1 MPWGRAGLDVV
12 VTTDGDRD
20 VFLVFVGASTGLG
33 WKVYPGFPIGL
44 PWVPVFSPV
53 FVRFPHIKWSP
64 VEHGHSPRSVLR
76 QAQPWE
82 SQAALLLSGSDCHT
96 DVRTESSTHVARPH
110 NQGRYKGLPG
120 ERAFADGIGDAA
132 RFLCR
137 GCRVAY
143 AAASLWMS
151 TVHPLSQTI
160 TS

>member
-1 MPWGRAGLDVV
+1 MLTV
-12 VTTDGDRD
+12 VTTIAGGGRESSAGFDRWGVD
-20 VFLVFVGASTGLG
+20 ARFN
-33 WKVYPGFPIGL
+33 
-44 PWVPVFSPV
+44 SPV
-53 FVRFPHIKWSP
+53 GVTVGTDGNIFV
-64 VEHGHSPRSVLR
+64 
-76 QAQPWE
+76 
-82 SQAALLLSGSDCHT
+82 SDLCNHCIRV
-96 DVRTESSTHVARPH
+96 VRCE
-110 NQGRYKGLPG
+110 GRYKGLPG